1 MLRFKVF
8 SENLDYVTH
17 NRCEI
22 KIRLGESGVKLEFRR
37 LKLGSLVDGKCER
50 NAFLKIIDGGAGVM
64 EDFGRYCG
72 EAEQGLARHY
82 QAICLK

>member
-1 MLRFKVF
+1 MYTCVFKFQAF
-8 SENLDYVTH
+8 SENLNNITY

-22 KIRLGESGVKLEFRR
+22 KIRLRESGVVKLEFRR

-50 NAFLKIIDGGAGVM
+50 NAFLKIIDGGAGVT

-72 EAEQGLARHY
+72 EAEQGLVRY
-82 QAICLK
+82 

>member
-1 MLRFKVF
+1 MHLISNVIINYKFH
-8 SENLDYVTH
+8 NT

-22 KIRLGESGVKLEFRR
+22 RIRLRESGVVRLEFRR

-50 NAFLKIIDGGAGVM
+50 NAFLKIIDGGAGVT

-72 EAEQGLARHY
+72 EAEQGLVRY
-82 QAICLK
+82 QTFCLQ